1 MERLIEHFPDAAHV
15 ALDRCIQRSTSE
27 RSIKY
32 DFTLI
37 DPGPDDHSGNNDERF
52 LGLVTMVR
60 HKQQLLLVHPLSRK
74 LLLLKWRRF
83 GWFVYGTNVVL
94 YSLFLIFLT
103 IFVSTE
109 RENVNFPK
117 PEDDDELDE
126 KFYIEKSEFNEA
138 VPYIVIVFAVLHL
151 AKEFY
156 QIYTQRLRYFT
167 EWTNFLE
174 WALYLTAFLFVLPYV
189 TDDTGLRQNFE
200 IYWQM
205 GTFSIF
211 FGYVNLILI
220 VEPIKFLGLYVTMF
234 LEVMKTVLK
243 VLLLFVM
250 FTLAFAMA
258 FYILLKEQVS
268 GKRRRDLSKCV
279 LCVYGEQNARG
290 GQ

>member
-1 MERLIEHFPDAAHV
+1 
-15 ALDRCIQRSTSE
+15 
-27 RSIKY
+27 
-32 DFTLI
+32 
-37 DPGPDDHSGNNDERF
+37 
-52 LGLVTMVR
+52 MVR

-126 KFYIEKSEFNEA
+126 KFFIEKSEFNEA
-138 VPYIVIVFAVLHL
+138 VPYIVVVFAVLHL

-268 GKRRRDLSKCV
+268 GRRRRDLSKCV